1 MNKSYLI
8 TACITA
14 ALAVGLGAF
23 GAHKLKE
30 LLSPE
35 LVSSFDT
42 GVRYQFYHSFAL
54 FITAFLYGKYRNK
67 GFKTV
72 FYLFLS
78 GIICF
83 SGSIYLLTWMKSSGA
98 VGIKGLGLIT
108 PLGGVLFMIAWVYMA
123 VIIYKSRENNLKAL

>member
-30 LLSPE
+30 LVSPE

-54 FITAFLYGKYRNK
+54 FIT
-67 GFKTV
+67 
-72 FYLFLS
+72 
-78 GIICF
+78 I
-83 SGSIYLLTWMKSSGA
+83 
-98 VGIKGLGLIT
+98 
-108 PLGGVLFMIAWVYMA
+108 
-123 VIIYKSRENNLKAL
+123 REIQK